1 MKFAYYPGC
10 SLTKLEKEFDLS
22 TRASFAKLGIEL
34 IELEDWNCC
43 GTVHMDTCSP
53 NADIMLSGRNLAIAE
68 AMELDTVVAPCSGCY
83 LNLQLARNS
92 FKNTPKLKDQMNA
105 NLQDGLQLNKDIRV
119 MHPLYTLIYDYGL
132 EKIKEQVVSPLEG
145 WKVASY
151 SGCMLTRPKDIYDSP
166 ENPTGLDDL
175 AITLGAEVVDFDM
188 KAKCCGGSLATSHI
202 KIASE
207 MTGNIL
213 SSAKKADAQVV
224 SLACPMCHTVLD
236 GYQNIAGRILKEE
249 LEIPVLYF
257 TQLLGLALGL
267 KPKELGIDRHMTS
280 AKPLVSMI

>member
-1 MKFAYYPGC
+1 MRFAYYPGC
-10 SLTKLEKEFDLS
+10 SLTRLEKEFDIS

-34 IELEDWNCC
+34 VELDDWNCC

-53 NADIMLSGRNLAIAE
+53 NADILLSGRNLAIAE
-68 AMELDTVVAPCSGCY
+68 AMELDTIIAPCSSCY
-83 LNLQLARNS
+83 LNLQLARNT
-92 FKNTPKLKDQMNA
+92 FEKKPELKTQMNE
-105 NLQDGLQLNKDIRV
+105 NLENELNLTRDIRV

-132 EKIKEQVVSPLEG
+132 EKIKEQVVRPLSG

-175 AITLGAEVVDFDM
+175 AKVLGAEVVDFDM
-188 KAKCCGGSLATSHI
+188 KAKCCGGPVATSHI
-202 KIASE
+202 KIAAE
-207 MTGNIL
+207 MTGNVL
-213 SSAKKADAQVV
+213 YSAKNADAQVI

-236 GYQNIAGRILKEE
+236 GYQSIAGRILKEKFNV
-249 LEIPVLYF
+249 PVLYF

-267 KPKELGIDRHMTS
+267 EPKELGMKRHMTS
-280 AKPLVSMI
+280 SEPLMALI